1 MGMLAK
7 RSDNSFLLAG
17 GTVGGICLCEKN
29 VLRESLTILY
39 DASHILCSEFELLPS
54 GRQYRVPKWRTVR
67 ASRSFVSNAVLIV
80 NNYLKH
86 KHKGIL

>member
-7 RSDNSFLLAG
+7 RSGNSFLLAG

-54 GRQYRVPKWRTVR
+54 GRQY
-67 ASRSFVSNAVLIV
+67 SGGL
-80 NNYLKH
+80 LDLLD
-86 KHKGIL
+86 ILF